1 MFCLKVDKMYSLV
14 YYEYWCRDWCKL
26 SLNVYEFKN
35 TTHLNLISSNKNYFD
50 GINFATC
57 LQAMSISGYLY
68 WNPYARVRLG
78 ITFCPSVIILARSS
92 LNATFSTNSGIGIRA
107 GRHKARPNAFA
118 NCPFVTICNNQNTYS
133 FILNANSVNFTNYR
147 KWSEVL
153 NPVLPH
159 K

>member
-1 MFCLKVDKMYSLV
+1 MFCWKVDKMYSLV
-14 YYEYWCRDWCKL
+14 HYEYCCRDWCKL
-26 SLNVYEFKN
+26 SLNVCEFKN
-35 TTHLNLISSNKNYFD
+35 KTQLNLISSNKNYFD

-57 LQAMSISGYLY
+57 LQATSISGYLY

-92 LNATFSTNSGIGIRA
+92 LNATFSTNWGIGIRA

-118 NCPFVTICNNQNTYS
+118 NCLFVTICNNHNTCS
-133 FILNANSVNFTNYR
+133 FTLSANSVNFTNYR